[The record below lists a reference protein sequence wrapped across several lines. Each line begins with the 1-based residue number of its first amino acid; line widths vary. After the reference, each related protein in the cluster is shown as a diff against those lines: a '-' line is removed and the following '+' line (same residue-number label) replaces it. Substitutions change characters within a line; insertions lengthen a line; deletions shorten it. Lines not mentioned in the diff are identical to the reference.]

1 MVHLNWKGTVRRQLA
16 RRGFELRRVTWDEHF
31 RRWVAD
37 ARAKGSDPNERGDT
51 EWSTDRLDI
60 GLERYYRADPAW
72 TILEL
77 GPGTGRLTRHLAGR
91 CRHLILVDF
100 SDLVCQWMNEYLKGK
115 GSYEVHR
122 IEGSAAPMVADASVD
137 AVYAHGVM
145 EHLDIDVLY
154 WFLRDFRRILKPRGA
169 VAFNFDNVATEDS
182 LQTMR
187 TYSGPE
193 RRSIFKFHHPG
204 AVEYVAHSLGFE
216 CEIECL
222 PERIAFAKL
231 TLLQSG

>member
-1 MVHLNWKGTVRRQLA
+1 VNWKATVRRQLA
-16 RRGFELRRVTWDEHF
+16 RRGFELRRTSWDGFF
-31 RRWVAD
+31 RQWVAD
-37 ARAKGSDPNERGDT
+37 ARAKGGDPNELGDS

-60 GLERYYRADPAW
+60 GLERYYMADSAW

-77 GPGTGRLTRHLAGR
+77 GPGTGRLSRHLAGH
-91 CRHLILVDF
+91 CQHLILVDSSHF
-100 SDLVCQWMNEYLKGK
+100 VCDWLSEYLKGK

-145 EHLDIDVLY
+145 EHLDIDVIY
-154 WFLRDFRRILKPRGA
+154 WFLRDFRRILKPGGR
-169 VAFNFDNVATEDS
+169 VAFNFDNVMTEDS
-182 LQTMR
+182 LKTMLN
-187 TYSGPE
+187 YSDPDK
-193 RRSIFKFHHPG
+193 RSIFKFHHPG
-204 AVEYVAHSLGFE
+204 AIEYVAHSLGFK

-231 TLLQSG
+231 TLLPSG